1 MEQATQLFLEDWHNI
16 LAYAPRIIIAA
27 AVLFISFLIG
37 KYSAKSIV
45 AILRRA
51 SIQDIHESFLKTLTI
66 SLALFI
72 GAIVALNIVGLETI
86 AISVIAGGGVTAI
99 IIGFAFREIGENF
112 LAGAFLA
119 FSRPFNIGDK
129 IRTEDIEGKV
139 QEIELRYTHLRT
151 DDGRDIYVP
160 SSQLFSKPVT
170 NYTRDGLLRLSFS
183 VGIDYSNDSK
193 NACLLLQRTVEGV
206 KGVLKEPESGSFVL
220 NLAPQYVEIQVFY
233 WVDMFDKEIEIRTVK
248 TNVMDECRKALLK
261 EGYIVSS
268 DTTTNIAVTQK

>member
-1 MEQATQLFLEDWHNI
+1 MEQVTQFVLEDWYKL
-16 LAYAPRIIIAA
+16 LAYAPRIIIAV
-27 AVLFISFLIG
+27 AVLFISFFIG
-37 KYSAKSIV
+37 KYTAKSVV
-45 AILRRA
+45 ALLRRA
-51 SIQDIHESFLKTLTI
+51 SIQNIHESFLKTLTI

-72 GAIVALNIVGLETI
+72 GLIIALNIVGLETI

-119 FSRPFNIGDK
+119 FSRPFDIGDK

-160 SSQLFSKPVT
+160 SSQLFSRPVT
-170 NYTRDGLLRLSFS
+170 NFTRDGLLRLSFS

-193 NACLLLQRTVEGV
+193 NACLLLQETVNRV
-206 KGVLKEPESGSFVL
+206 KGVLKEPESGSSIL

-233 WVDMFDKEIEIRTVK
+233 WVDMFDKEIDIHAVK

-261 EGYIVSS
+261 EGYVVSS
-268 DTTTNIAVTQK
+268 DITTNIAIVQ